1 TLALSI
7 MKIDKDLLHNLIANV
22 EQQHL
27 VRMLIELARG
37 LGLKTVAEGV
47 ETEDVADWLR
57 KEKVDMMQ
65 GYYFGKPSLDKPW
78 LLLKGTTAP
87 PEKSAAMLGT
97 APIEGQPTTIRSAPF
112 V

>member
-1 TLALSI
+1 
-7 MKIDKDLLHNLIANV
+7 MKIDKDLLHNLTTNT

-27 VRMLIELARG
+27 VRILIELARG

-57 KEKVDMMQ
+57 REKVDMMQ
-65 GYYFGKPSLDKPW
+65 GYYFGKPSLEKPW
-78 LLLKGTTAP
+78 VLLQGASAS
-87 PEKSAAMLGT
+87 PEKSAAMLGVKSVDGTPATVRT
-97 APIEGQPTTIRSAPF
+97 ASF